1 MSKAFQVVL
10 RVIDIVLMKLVREMY
25 LCKHFMHFHNS
36 TKLCKSR
43 LPVAWKMLHRRRE
56 QCQATKL
63 QVAFLAC
70 EIVQIRRQRDTE
82 SRATLGRDLCPCW
95 LGNAWHGLA
104 WQERV
109 SPALAPFALHG
120 YPKNRRTLDGTPEGR
135 PASFSNPSSIHQWT
149 QTKTNSSCRFFNR
162 TISHHLQELH
172 NHTGSLLG
180 RDYFLQNTCSIL
192 AFHSV

>member
-1 MSKAFQVVL
+1 
-10 RVIDIVLMKLVREMY
+10 MKLVREMY

-56 QCQATKL
+56 QRQATKL

-70 EIVQIRRQRDTE
+70 ETVQIQRQRDTE
-82 SRATLGRDLCPCW
+82 SRATLGRDPCPCW

-135 PASFSNPSSIHQWT
+135 PASFSNPSSLHQWT
-149 QTKTNSSCRFFNR
+149 QTKQT
-162 TISHHLQELH
+162 HLVV
-172 NHTGSLLG
+172 SLTSLT
-180 RDYFLQNTCSIL
+180 TCESFTTTPGPCSDGITSYRIL
-192 AFHSV
+192 AVSLPFILYDFSLVTRLVFSLV